1 MSAHAD
7 ANEILRWLGGFTRPP
22 ALTCLVHGDP
32 EPMDALR
39 DRIVRELG
47 WNVRT
52 PGHQETIDLDAALE
66 PAAATPA
73 S

>member
-1 MSAHAD
+1 
-7 ANEILRWLGGFTRPP
+7 
-22 ALTCLVHGDP
+22 
-32 EPMDALR
+32 MDALR

-47 WNVRT
+47 WTVRT

-66 PAAATPA
+66 PAAAAPA

>member
-1 MSAHAD
+1 
-7 ANEILRWLGGFTRPP
+7 
-22 ALTCLVHGDP
+22 
-32 EPMDALR
+32 MDALR
-39 DRIVRELG
+39 DRIVAELG

-66 PAAATPA
+66 PAPAPA